1 MRCFLLSKLPNP
13 YFFLD
18 WIVSKVDKILKKN
31 WVPKSKAPLSTI
43 KPYPIGFIFKKL
55 LVGQLHNTPGIT
67 EGTCLTQMISA
78 RSQIAKPNDERT
90 GDKSKETVTRAL

>member
-18 WIVSKVDKILKKN
+18 WIVSKVDKILKKI

-43 KPYPIGFIFKKL
+43 KP
-55 LVGQLHNTPGIT
+55 
-67 EGTCLTQMISA
+67 
-78 RSQIAKPNDERT
+78 
-90 GDKSKETVTRAL
+90 